1 MYVAQACMLL
11 KRACMSEQ
19 ALQANKVSAAN
30 NLLPYANLAAYP
42 KQSQCLLSPNSNVC
56 LSKRC
61 NMLEQAQASYVCQG
75 T

>member
-1 MYVAQACMLL
+1 LL

-56 LSKRC
+56 LSKLG
-61 NMLEQAQASYVCQG
+61 MYA
-75 T
+75 